1 MEADR
6 WRVPPVLP
14 AVKLGGA
21 AALVLLAVFVARHD
35 RLGLTLAVAAALFLT
50 VWGVRDVIAAVRL
63 SADAEGVTV
72 VSGYAGRRRLSWA
85 AIERIAVDTRTRRRL
100 RSETLELDTG
110 EAIHLFSR
118 WDLGAQPDEVAERLE
133 EIRR

>member
-1 MEADR
+1 VEADR

-85 AIERIAVDTRTRRRL
+85 AIERIAVDTRTRRGL

>member
-1 MEADR
+1 VDADR
-6 WRVPPVLP
+6 WRVPPALP

-21 AALVLLAVFVARHD
+21 AALVLLALFVARHD

-50 VWGVRDVIAAVRL
+50 VWGVRDLVAGVRL
-63 SADAEGVTV
+63 AADADGVTV
-72 VSGYAGRRRLSWA
+72 VSGYAGRRRLPWA
-85 AIERIAVDTRTRRRL
+85 AIERIAVDTHTRRGL
-100 RSETLELDTG
+100 RSETLEVDTG

-118 WDLGAQPDEVAERLE
+118 WDLGAQPDEVAERLR

>member
-1 MEADR
+1 M
-6 WRVPPVLP
+6 PPVLP

-50 VWGVRDVIAAVRL
+50 VWGARDVIAGVRL

-85 AIERIAVDTRTRRRL
+85 AIERIAVDTHTRRGL

>member
-1 MEADR
+1 MKADR

-21 AALVLLAVFVARHD
+21 AVLVLLAVFVARDD
-35 RLGLTLAVAAALFLT
+35 RLGLTLAVAAALFLA
-50 VWGVRDVIAAVRL
+50 VWGMRDVIAAVRL

-72 VSGYAGRRRLSWA
+72 VSGYAGRRRLPWA
-85 AIERIAVDTRTRRRL
+85 AIERITVDTRTRRGL

-118 WDLGAQPDEVAERLE
+118 WDLGAHPDEVAERLE

>member
-21 AALVLLAVFVARHD
+21 AALVLLAVFVARHA

-85 AIERIAVDTRTRRRL
+85 AIERIAVDTRTRRGL

>member
-1 MEADR
+1 VDADR
-6 WRVPPVLP
+6 WRVPPALP

-21 AALVLLAVFVARHD
+21 AVLVLLALFVGRHD
-35 RLGLTLAVAAALFLT
+35 RLGLTLAAAAALFLT
-50 VWGVRDVIAAVRL
+50 VWGVRDLVAGVRL
-63 SADAEGVTV
+63 AADADGVTV
-72 VSGYAGRRRLSWA
+72 VSGYAGRRRLPWA
-85 AIERIAVDTRTRRRL
+85 AIERIAVDTRTRRGL
-100 RSETLELDTG
+100 RSETLEVDTG

>member
-85 AIERIAVDTRTRRRL
+85 AIERIAVDTRTRRGL